1 MSPLKRALRWLL
13 VAFAAGIFVAA
24 CSGCGPAL
32 TSQVQL
38 NEMGTRARK
47 DCEAQQ
53 RRKKCEIDSGS
64 MECGRATVRCY
75 DALKC
80 AEAVQASNEETQR
93 AQLRRATVGTT
104 SAEEA
109 VVQLKHDSAALLCRP
124 YRPGAVLPPV
134 DPLPKPP
141 SSVRAAAPPPLP
153 KPVSPAPAPA
163 TPATNPPI
171 NAPPINAPPINATNA
186 AQP

>member
-13 VAFAAGIFVAA
+13 VAFAAGIFAAA

-109 VVQLKHDSAALLCRP
+109 VAQLKHDSAALLCRP

-134 DPLPKPP
+134 DPLPP
-141 SSVRAAAPPPLP
+141 
-153 KPVSPAPAPA
+153 PVSPAPAPA
-163 TPATNPPI
+163 PPATN
-171 NAPPINAPPINATNA
+171 PPINAPPINATNA